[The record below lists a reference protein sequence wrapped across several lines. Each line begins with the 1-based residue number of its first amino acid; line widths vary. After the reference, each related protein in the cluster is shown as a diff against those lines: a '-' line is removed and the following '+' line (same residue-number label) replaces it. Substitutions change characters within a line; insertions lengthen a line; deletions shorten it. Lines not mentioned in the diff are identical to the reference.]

1 MLEKVV
7 PAEVQEAC
15 GDLKNRTLVSLPGC
29 FGRLIYLASM
39 RDYNT
44 GQYYHDGLAKRFSE
58 EAAAEALAR
67 SHREAFQLLLRCPL
81 EEMVGELERYV
92 GSTPAEADQLLDTWE
107 RLQPYRVAVPAQS
120 SPVLAEFFTSNIKI
134 ALAILKHR
142 RSKNS

>member
-1 MLEKVV
+1 MLEKAIPMQV
-7 PAEVQEAC
+7 EEAC
-15 GDLKNRTLVSLPGC
+15 EDLKNRTLVSLPGS

-67 SHREAFQLLLRCPL
+67 CHREAFQLLLGCPL
-81 EEMVGELERYV
+81 EEMVSELERYV
-92 GSTPAEADQLLDTWE
+92 LSTPAEADQLLDTWE

-134 ALAILKHR
+134 ALAVLRHR